1 MNCGAI
7 RNNLPAYRTG
17 DLDERDT
24 VEVGS
29 HLASC
34 PSCMAEARDEQSRLS
49 LLKSIDEITP
59 SPRVWNR
66 LDAEVRISA
75 ARPGRRPLSLAL
87 RITAAASILAAAFSF
102 AFLAATLRPARVATI
117 ASAAPGS
124 SLVPGG
130 AIRTNEMFVTP
141 TFALLSLPD
150 VGTLKLNR
158 DSAIV
163 FESPRRV
170 RLERGELFAEILPGV
185 SGFVVESA
193 GTRVTVHGTRFGVR
207 RDPVSTVYVVDGR
220 VEVTGPAGR
229 YALVDRQMA
238 AGGGPAQPLED
249 ESLRWIAEGER
260 PALALVAEPRTSRT
274 LSKGDPLDLDVRFV
288 TNSPAPVLLPPLDEF
303 LARIQV
309 KVTDANGKSYLA
321 RFGAAALQRSEFRTR
336 GPNGPLRLDVSTP
349 CALVLRVDPLVLQ
362 RAGRV
367 RLAVTFQPGTA
378 RGGDYWD
385 RDLESDSF
393 EIEVR

>member
-1 MNCGAI
+1 MNCGTI
-7 RNNLPAYRTG
+7 RNSLPAYRTG

-24 VEVGS
+24 IEVGS

-66 LDAEVRISA
+66 LDAEVRGA
-75 ARPGRRPLSLAL
+75 AVRPTRRPLSLAL

-124 SLVPGG
+124 PLVPGD
-130 AIRTNEMFVTP
+130 AICANERFVTP

-158 DSAIV
+158 DSVIV

-193 GTRVTVHGTRFGVR
+193 DTRVTVHGTRFGVR

-220 VEVTGPAGR
+220 VEVTGPSGR
-229 YALVDRQMA
+229 FALVDRQMA

-260 PALALVAEPRTSRT
+260 PALALVAAARRGRT
-274 LSKGDPLDLDVRFV
+274 LSKGDALDLDVRFV

-303 LARIQV
+303 LPRIQL
-309 KVTDANGKSYLA
+309 KITDANGKSYLA
-321 RFGAAALQRSEFRTR
+321 RFGVSALQRSEFRTR
-336 GPNGPLRLDVSTP
+336 GANGPIRLDVSTP
-349 CALVLRVDPLVLQ
+349 CALALRVDPKLLPGE
-362 RAGRV
+362 GRV
-367 RLAVTFQPGTA
+367 RLAVTFQPGTP
-378 RGGDYWD
+378 RGGDFWD
-385 RDLESDSF
+385 RDLESDTF